1 MSMTE
6 IPGGR
11 RLTIELSPEEL
22 ERSYG
27 AFDKFSRELL
37 DNPPRIR
44 FWVDV
49 PDGEYAWSFIY
60 LGMAV
65 ADAHTHSREAARFV
79 MKLVNRLNEGNPGFK
94 PYR

>member
-1 MSMTE
+1 
-6 IPGGR
+6 
-11 RLTIELSPEEL
+11 
-22 ERSYG
+22 
-27 AFDKFSRELL
+27 
-37 DNPPRIR
+37 
-44 FWVDV
+44 V